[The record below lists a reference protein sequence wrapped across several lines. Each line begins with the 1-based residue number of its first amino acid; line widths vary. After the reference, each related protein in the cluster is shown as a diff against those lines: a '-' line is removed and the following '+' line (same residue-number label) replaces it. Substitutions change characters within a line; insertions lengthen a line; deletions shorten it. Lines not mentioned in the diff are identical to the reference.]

1 MIFFFTWE
9 EKYLLDNT
17 LLLWKKKFV
26 EKYGSW
32 NYYCFPENINN
43 VDEIIS
49 ALMWWWLFDEKKLIV
64 IKWIPKDWL
73 NKIATSDLNKLE
85 KFITEH
91 IDNLSQ
97 DNVIIFTSY
106 KPDKRTKFYKFLSK
120 HKNIELKEFKLLTEK
135 KLNKYL
141 QTTFNITEQL
151 ANYIIEKTW
160 TNLYN
165 IHNELEKIQKIS
177 PKITKELVDKYVTTN
192 TEQDS
197 FLLLDN
203 FNNKRK
209 TIEILEKIENNQE
222 DFFKILWLLYWNLKN
237 IILISEKKQEWLT
250 AKEVASRLWIHPF
263 VVSKIYKNN
272 QDTKIYK
279 WMFWKLIEL
288 DYKIKSWERS
298 INLAY
303 LYLKKIFLELK

>member
-17 LLLWKKKFV
+17 LSLWKKKFI

-32 NYYCFPENINN
+32 NYYCFPDNINN
-43 VDEIIS
+43 VDEIIF
-49 ALMWWWLFDEKKLIV
+49 ALMWWWLFDEKKLII

-73 NKIATSDLNKLE
+73 NKISASDLSKVE
-85 KFITEH
+85 KFITER
-91 IDNLSQ
+91 IDSLSQ
-97 DNVIIFTSY
+97 DNIIIFTSY

-120 HKNIELKEFKLLTEK
+120 NKNIELKEYKLLTEK

-141 QTTFNITEQL
+141 QTTFNITEKL
-151 ANYIIEKTW
+151 TNYIIEKIW

-177 PKITKELVDKYVTTN
+177 PKITKELVDKYVTKN

-203 FNNKRK
+203 LNNKTK
-209 TIEILEKIENNQE
+209 AVEILEKIEKNQE
-222 DFFKILWLLYWNLKN
+222 DFFKIVWLLYWNLKN
-237 IILISEKKQEWLT
+237 IILILEEKEKWFT
-250 AKEVASRLWIHPF
+250 AKEIASKLWIHPF
-263 VVSKIYKNN
+263 VVSKIYKNDKN
-272 QDTKIYK
+272 TKIYK
-279 WMFWKLIEL
+279 WIFWNLIKL
-288 DYKIKSWERS
+288 DYNIKFWRISTD
-298 INLAY
+298 LGY
-303 LYLKKIFLELK
+303 LYLKKNLLTIK